1 MQTENKRRGG
11 VLLHVTSLPGH
22 EGVGTLGRGAYTW
35 IDYLES
41 AGMRLWQVLPVGPT
55 GYGESPYQSTCALA
69 GNPTMIDLELLRED
83 GWLPEYDA
91 PAAPPAPLVD
101 FEAVRAEKERW
112 LRLAYQ
118 NSRARLRRQKAFDA
132 WCEKWPWLHAYA
144 LFMAIKQHFNQV
156 SWMEWP
162 DEAIRMRAPRAMAKY
177 EKLLRDDV
185 EYYMLLQFLF
195 REQWQRLR
203 DYAHLHGVSILGDMP
218 IYVAE
223 DSSDVWANADYFQL
237 DETRHPRRVAG
248 VPPDYFSA
256 DGQLWGNPLY
266 HWSRL
271 RAHGYRFWMDRL
283 RAMGQLYDSVRIDHF
298 IGFANYYSVKYG
310 EKTARR
316 GHWVPGPGRNFF
328 ALVKEKVPEVDIVAE
343 DLGAVNERVT
353 GLLDFCGYPGMK
365 VLQFGFDGGGLDNPH
380 DPRNFRRNCVAYTGT
395 HDNDTTLG
403 WWLTRDERV
412 QAAVRKKLGGV
423 DENTVVWAM
432 LNAVFSGPADTAVAP
447 MQDFL
452 NLGTEARMNLPGS
465 VGGANWRWRMDG
477 ASLTPELARRMR
489 QLNEKA
495 RRLADVPG
503 PAPRV

>member
-1 MQTENKRRGG
+1 MKNTNPRRGG
-11 VLLHVTSLPGH
+11 VLLHVTSLPGP
-22 EGVGTLGRGAYTW
+22 EGLGTLGRGAYAW
-35 IDYLES
+35 IDFLEQ

-69 GNPTMIDLELLRED
+69 GNPFLIDLELLRED

-91 PAAPPAPLVD
+91 PAAPHAPLVD
-101 FEAVRAEKERW
+101 FAAVRAEKERW

-132 WCEKWPWLHAYA
+132 WCEKWPWLHDYA

-162 DEAIRMRAPRAMAKY
+162 DEAIRLREPAAMARY
-177 EKLLRDDV
+177 EKKLREDV

-203 DYAHLHGVSILGDMP
+203 DYAHLHRVSILGDMP

-223 DSSDVWANADYFQL
+223 DSSDVWANADFFQL

-248 VPPDYFSA
+248 VPPDYFSE

-271 RAHGYRFWMDRL
+271 RAHGYAFWMDRL

-316 GHWVPGPGRNFF
+316 GHWVVGPGKAFF
-328 ALVKEKVPEVDIVAE
+328 AQVKKKLPHIDIVAE
-343 DLGAVNERVT
+343 DLGAVNERVFD
-353 GLLDFCGYPGMK
+353 LLDFCGYPGMK
-365 VLQFGFDGGGLDNPH
+365 VLQFSFDGGEENPH
-380 DPRNFRRNCVAYTGT
+380 DLSRFTENCVAYTGT
-395 HDNDTTLG
+395 HDNDTSLG
-403 WWLTRDERV
+403 WWQTRDADT
-412 QAAVRKKLGGV
+412 QAAARKALGDV
-423 DENTVVWAM
+423 DDSTVVPAM
-432 LNAVFSGPADTAVAP
+432 LKTVFESKANTAVAP

-452 NLGTEARMNLPGS
+452 GLGTEARMNLPGS
-465 VGGANWRWRMDG
+465 VGGTNWRYRLDP
-477 ASLTPELARRMR
+477 AALTPALAHWMR
-489 QLNEKA
+489 TLNEQAK
-495 RRLADVPG
+495 RL
-503 PAPRV
+503 